1 MTDHANDPFCR
12 PAPEHYP
19 YDWLC
24 TVTAEDRVNLVRG
37 MDERDCERV
46 IALPGVQRTV
56 LRAAE
61 ARLKR
66 LRKGHALVPSPKERR
81 V

>member
-1 MTDHANDPFCR
+1 MSIDPANDPFCR

-24 TVTAEDRVNLVRG
+24 TVTAEDRVKLVRE

-56 LRAAE
+56 LKASQ
-61 ARLKR
+61 ARLNK
-66 LRKGHALVPSPKERR
+66 LRKARA
-81 V
+81 